1 MPRRE
6 KENEIPARS
15 QSGRRRR
22 LTSRLQH
29 TRDATSAATEMLR
42 KKKENKAKRLALR
55 QRQNE
60 SALTADRPDDTPE
73 IRELR
78 AALSRAQG
86 ERNAAEAA
94 NTRPQRRQGPPTR
107 SVARPRNMAQVT
119 IGDIRAALDLS
130 GSQNNDQW
138 AALRAKVRRYM
149 DAGLLELDLGWK
161 EQDNRRLAKVYDA
174 IEAAYP
180 DLERFR
186 AQWATA
192 YLVHESFVAQKTYR
206 SCKSKEGT
214 YRARAREARRSNTS
228 RLRPES
234 PFPADGSGPRA
245 PSYSPNAS
253 RAPTVNNSRSASPG
267 TGRRS
272 RSRSRSASLRELTAE
287 LDA

>member
-22 LTSRLQH
+22 H
-29 TRDATSAATEMLR
+29 
-42 KKKENKAKRLALR
+42 
-55 QRQNE
+55 
-60 SALTADRPDDTPE
+60 RPDDTPE

-94 NTRPQRRQGPPTR
+94 NSRPQRRQGPPNR
-107 SVARPRNMAQVT
+107 SVARPRNMANVT

-161 EQDNRRLAKVYDA
+161 EQDNRRLAK

-214 YRARAREARRSNTS
+214 YRAKAREARRSNTS
-228 RLRPES
+228 RFRSES

-253 RAPTVNNSRSASPG
+253 RAPTVNNSRSGSPG
-267 TGRRS
+267 VGAAS
-272 RSRSRSASLRELTAE
+272 RERSRSAPLRELTAE
-287 LDA
+287 PDADS

>member
-1 MPRRE
+1 
-6 KENEIPARS
+6 
-15 QSGRRRR
+15 
-22 LTSRLQH
+22 
-29 TRDATSAATEMLR
+29 MLR

-55 QRQNE
+55 QRQKE

-86 ERNAAEAA
+86 KHNAAEAA
-94 NTRPQRRQGPPTR
+94 NSRPQHRQGPPSR
-107 SVARPRNMAQVT
+107 SVARPRNMANVT
-119 IGDIRAALDLS
+119 ISDIRAALDLS

-161 EQDNRRLAKVYDA
+161 EQDNRRLAK

-214 YRARAREARRSNTS
+214 YRAKAREARRSNTS
-228 RLRPES
+228 RLRSES
-234 PFPADGSGPRA
+234 PFPADGSEPRA

-253 RAPTVNNSRSASPG
+253 RALLSITR
-267 TGRRS
+267 GRGVPAPQAANAFDLPRY
-272 RSRSRSASLRELTAE
+272 EG
-287 LDA
+287 

>member
-1 MPRRE
+1 
-6 KENEIPARS
+6 
-15 QSGRRRR
+15 
-22 LTSRLQH
+22 
-29 TRDATSAATEMLR
+29 MLR
-42 KKKENKAKRLALR
+42 KKENKAKRLALR
-55 QRQNE
+55 QRQKE

-94 NTRPQRRQGPPTR
+94 NSRPQHRQGPPSR
-107 SVARPRNMAQVT
+107 SVARPRNMANVT
-119 IGDIRAALDLS
+119 ISDIRAALDLS

-161 EQDNRRLAKVYDA
+161 EQDNRRLAKSQSQ

-180 DLERFR
+180 HLERFR

-214 YRARAREARRSNTS
+214 YRAKAREARRSNTS
-228 RLRPES
+228 RLRSES
-234 PFPADGSGPRA
+234 PFPADGSEPRA
-245 PSYSPNAS
+245 PCTSFCPSSCFTVLNILS
-253 RAPTVNNSRSASPG
+253 LLTERITGPTVNNSGSGSPG
-267 TGRRS
+267 TFNSTLLARIN
-272 RSRSRSASLRELTAE
+272 T
-287 LDA
+287 DCFM